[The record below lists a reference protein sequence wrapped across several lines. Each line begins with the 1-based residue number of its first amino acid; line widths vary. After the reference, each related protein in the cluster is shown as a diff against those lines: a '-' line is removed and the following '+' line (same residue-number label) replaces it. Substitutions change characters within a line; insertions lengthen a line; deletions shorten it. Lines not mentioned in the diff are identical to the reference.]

1 MRWLALAALL
11 AAPAQAQ
18 VADLVDRQAFR
29 VCADPANAPMSHQD
43 GSGFEN
49 RIAELM
55 AAQMNVPLQYVWFPM
70 VTGFVRK
77 TLQAGTCDVI
87 IGFAQGHEMVL
98 NTNHYYTS
106 THVLI
111 LRKDSD
117 LAEVDRLTDPLLQ
130 GKHVGVI
137 AGTPPATHLARL
149 GLIGLA
155 KGYDLVVDRRVEN
168 PAGDMLTDLEAGKI
182 DAAILWGPIGGPL
195 VKDRPDLIAVPLIH
209 ETATPKLFYRITM
222 GVRAGELNWKH
233 ELNSVIR
240 RNQDAIDKIL
250 VDAGVPILDDFGT
263 ELKAIN

>member
-1 MRWLALAALL
+1 MRWAVLAAAMAL
-11 AAPAQAQ
+11 PANAQ
-18 VADLVDRQAFR
+18 VADLVDRTAFR
-29 VCADPANAPMSHQD
+29 VCADPANAPMSHED

-49 RIAELM
+49 KIAELM
-55 AAQMNVPLQYVWFPM
+55 AEKMDVPLTYTWFPM
-70 VTGFVRK
+70 VSGFVRQ
-77 TLQAGTCDVI
+77 TLQAAKCDVI
-87 IGFAQGHEMVL
+87 IGFAQGHELVL

-111 LRKDSD
+111 VKRGSD
-117 LAEVDRLTDPLLQ
+117 LEGVDRLTDPRLQ

-168 PAGDMLTDLEAGKI
+168 PAGDMLADLEAGTI

-195 VKDRPDLIAVPLIH
+195 ARAREDMIAVPLIH

-240 RNQDAIDKIL
+240 RNQGEIDQIL
-250 VDAGVPILDDFGT
+250 KDAGVPILDDFGT
-263 ELKAIN
+263 ALKS